1 MIYFLEAI
9 SGFLSGLG
17 IGGGAVFILFSTLF
31 NLLDI
36 NNSRAYN
43 LIIFV
48 SFGISLFFKEIK
60 NKKMINLEYF
70 ITLIEIVIGCVI
82 GYFLNRIIPEKP
94 IKVCFY
100 IFMIIIGIYELVF
113 GLIGLKNGKNNKGK
127 E

>member
-70 ITLIEIVIGCVI
+70 ML
-82 GYFLNRIIPEKP
+82 
-94 IKVCFY
+94 CF
-100 IFMIIIGIYELVF
+100 
-113 GLIGLKNGKNNKGK
+113 N
-127 E
+127 

>member
-82 GYFLNRIIPEKP
+82 GYFLNKRIPEKP